1 MVLQET
7 SKTENGSEFVAAT
20 TLVEQVID
28 LHLTLDYLV
37 VPIQAKNYVFGDNKT
52 MVKVVQDLSL
62 NFTNAILLCPSM
74 DSGRN
79 SHKDYWFLPY

>member
-52 MVKVVQDLSL
+52 MVESGTRPQSKLHKCHTALS
-62 NFTNAILLCPSM
+62 FH
-74 DSGRN
+74 GFR
-79 SHKDYWFLPY
+79 KK